1 MWENFNFPMRNNKK
15 LLFAF
20 YGFKAGVIGALVAEL
35 VPDIGSS
42 ALGIVG
48 HVGAW
53 SAVFAA
59 LIATGLTAAGETYN
73 RRPFKASSYRSGL
86 LSGAVAGALAGSV
99 AQVVYFVKSG
109 EDFLQDVIFRA
120 LCWALMGA
128 VIGWRLSSSIPNL
141 GAKRGL
147 LAGGI
152 GGFLGGLG
160 FVTACQFLPE
170 LLARSV
176 GIGFL
181 GLALGLAVVAV
192 EALTREASLEVIW
205 GPKEITSVG
214 LGAKPVYVGGGDD
227 HVYVAGIPEH
237 ALSIQLASGKVIC
250 TEKSSGK
257 QSHLKDGS
265 RIKMGREE
273 LVVKTAS
280 A

>member
-1 MWENFNFPMRNNKK
+1 MRNNKK
-15 LLFAF
+15 LLFSF
-20 YGFKAGVIGALVAEL
+20 YGLAAGLVGAVIAEL
-35 VPDIGSS
+35 VPDFGTAGI
-42 ALGIVG
+42 LIVG

-59 LIATGLTAAGETYN
+59 LIASGLTAAGESYN
-73 RRPFKASSYRSGL
+73 RRPFKATAYQSSL
-86 LSGAVAGALAGSV
+86 LAGAVAGGLAGSV
-99 AQVVYFVKSG
+99 AQAVYFVKSG
-109 EDFLQDVIFRA
+109 DGFLQDVIFRA
-120 LCWALMGA
+120 LCWALMSA
-128 VIGWRLSSSIPNL
+128 IIGWRLSSSIPNL

-160 FVTACQFLPE
+160 FVAACQFLPE

-214 LGAKPVYVGGGDD
+214 LGAKPVSIGGGDD
-227 HVYVAGIPEH
+227 DVYVAGIPEH
-237 ALSIQLASGKVIC
+237 AVTILLSSGKVVC
-250 TEKSSGK
+250 TEKVSGK
-257 QSHLKDGS
+257 QSHLKNGS
-265 RIKMGREE
+265 RIKMGRVE
-273 LVVKTAS
+273 LVVKTA
-280 A
+280 